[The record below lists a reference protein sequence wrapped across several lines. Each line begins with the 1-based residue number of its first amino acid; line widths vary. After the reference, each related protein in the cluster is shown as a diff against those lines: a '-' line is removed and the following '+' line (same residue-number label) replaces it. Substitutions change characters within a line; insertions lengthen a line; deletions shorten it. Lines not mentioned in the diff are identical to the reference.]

1 MSSGGGALFKFVS
14 PCLRTSSLLLPASST
29 HLIPSRGHK
38 SIFDHNQGGISKES
52 FFKLKFANNTAKT
65 SYKETDWDVG
75 QNQEIPTPPPTFN
88 HYNPEVKPGEGKEHK
103 WETVPGAEGE
113 TYEWPIYNKRV
124 YAPNGTY
131 RPAFVTHM
139 RANIKYSPEKMW
151 YIAAFIR
158 GKSVD
163 EAYKQLQFMNL
174 KGARMMEE
182 VLAEAQEMA
191 LRDHHFEF
199 RSNMWVAEALC
210 DQSKI
215 IKSMRRHTG
224 PRGCG
229 IIKHR
234 YCNVYLRLEE
244 GKPPKHLRPFDRPME
259 PAEQVEK
266 FIQEHR
272 NKRTIVD

>member
-1 MSSGGGALFKFVS
+1 MSSGGGALFKLVS
-14 PCLRTSSLLLPASST
+14 PCLRNSSLLLPASST
-29 HLIPSRGHK
+29 HFIPSRGHK
-38 SIFDHNQGGISKES
+38 SIFDQNQGGISEES
-52 FFKLKFANNTAKT
+52 FYKLKFKLNTAKT
-65 SYKETDWDVG
+65 SYKENSDIP
-75 QNQEIPTPPPTFN
+75 QNHEIPTPPPTFN
-88 HYNPEVKPGEGKEHK
+88 HYNPEVNPGEGKEHK
-103 WETVPGAEGE
+103 WETVPGAEGD

-124 YAPNGTY
+124 YAPDGTY

-151 YIAAFIR
+151 YVVTFMR
-158 GKSVD
+158 GLTVD
-163 EAYKQLQFMNL
+163 EAAKQLQFTWV
-174 KGARMMEE
+174 KGARVMEE
-182 VLAEAQEMA
+182 VLEEARQMA

-229 IIKHR
+229 TIKHR

-244 GKPPKHLRPFDRPME
+244 GKPPKHRNAFNRVMA

-266 FIQEHR
+266 FLEEHR
-272 NKRTIVD
+272 SKRTVVD